1 MEHVMT
7 VVLVVG
13 AGIVVLQLVG
23 FTEWFAKMVVRCATA
38 RLPGALRDRIT
49 EECHSEIKDVRG
61 PFSRLYIAL
70 TCFLDA
76 VRLEG
81 MWRTELLRGLK
92 WETENEKPNHS
103 ERTAM
108 LYRPDWEDYSHKRE
122 KQKSDE
128 AESSGRVRGQRA
140 PVQDRRLNSFLAALK
155 TQMNVLFA
163 PSPYKPENRTNQQ
176 LLLRGCGGNV
186 WRLEEGIW
194 VKDG

>member
-38 RLPGALRDRIT
+38 RLPGALRDRVT

-61 PFSRLYIAL
+61 PFFRLYIAL

-92 WETENEKPNHS
+92 WESENERPNHS
-103 ERTAM
+103 ERKAM
-108 LYRPDWEDYSHKRE
+108 LNRLDWEDYSYSRK
-122 KQKSDE
+122 KQKPE
-128 AESSGRVRGQRA
+128 GAESSGRARGRRTL
-140 PVQDRRLNSFLAALK
+140 VQDQRPRSFLAALK
-155 TQMNVLFA
+155 TQMKVLFT

-176 LLLRGCGGNV
+176 LLFSGCGGNV
-186 WRLEEGIW
+186 WRLEGGIW